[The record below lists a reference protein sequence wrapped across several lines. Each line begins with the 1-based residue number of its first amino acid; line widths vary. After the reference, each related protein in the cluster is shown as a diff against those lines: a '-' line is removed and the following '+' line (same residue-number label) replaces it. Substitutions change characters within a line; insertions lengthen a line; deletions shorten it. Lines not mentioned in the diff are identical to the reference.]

1 MTHYYLGLGY
11 GKTYSDGTFDSKP
24 TLPLTDDNLI
34 SNNSLTISEDKDFDD
49 EQLVK
54 DKVSELQPGDTLVV
68 SYPNKEAFWF
78 DDDEA
83 EANNVP
89 HNQREELWNNDGIVE
104 TFTHFTNAQDEEWA
118 WLINE

>member
-24 TLPLTDDNLI
+24 TLPLTDDNQI
-34 SNNSLTISEDKDFDD
+34 SCNITISDNKIDYD
-49 EQLVK
+49 EVVK
-54 DKVSELQPGDTLVV
+54 EQKEKLQPGDTLVIA
-68 SYPNKEAFWF
+68 YPNEEAYYML
-78 DDDEA
+78 DEDA

-89 HNQREELWNNDGIVE
+89 HNQREELWNSDGIVE

-118 WLINE
+118 WLIDE